1 MALPAPFVPPVTSA
15 VRTHRGRAEIDA
27 WIDDTIDLSTTTVTL
42 LGARTVDDMVGASY
56 RLEGDFPGGSSSWS
70 TSSGST
76 SRAGSPRWTS
86 PPPLCERRAVTG
98 CNGCR
103 ATRRGIR
110 CCVGVSTRIHCIREP
125 HIVGGAVVTHLEG
138 GTATRGGVSEVRV
151 LIAGGRG
158 RVGSKVADLLETH
171 GVEVVSGGLA
181 DGVDYI
187 EGTRVPEVMEGVDTI
202 VNVLNTSRFDEDGA
216 VSFFDGTTRAL
227 TAGGAAAGVRHHVLL
242 SIVGVGDGDA
252 SDVGYYVGKVA
263 QERALK
269 AGAIPYTIVR
279 STQFQSY
286 IPVLADQYTAEG
298 VVLAPRDLIQP
309 VELDE
314 LVALLVE
321 VVLSGAPLGEVEIA
335 GPELFHLDDLFR
347 GTLAAAGDSRDVV
360 TIETAGAEDAM
371 VPRGEY
377 RVGRTRYPIRGIPL
391 AN

>member
-1 MALPAPFVPPVTSA
+1 M
-15 VRTHRGRAEIDA
+15 
-27 WIDDTIDLSTTTVTL
+27 
-42 LGARTVDDMVGASY
+42 
-56 RLEGDFPGGSSSWS
+56 
-70 TSSGST
+70 
-76 SRAGSPRWTS
+76 
-86 PPPLCERRAVTG
+86 
-98 CNGCR
+98 
-103 ATRRGIR
+103 
-110 CCVGVSTRIHCIREP
+110 
-125 HIVGGAVVTHLEG
+125 
-138 GTATRGGVSEVRV
+138 RV